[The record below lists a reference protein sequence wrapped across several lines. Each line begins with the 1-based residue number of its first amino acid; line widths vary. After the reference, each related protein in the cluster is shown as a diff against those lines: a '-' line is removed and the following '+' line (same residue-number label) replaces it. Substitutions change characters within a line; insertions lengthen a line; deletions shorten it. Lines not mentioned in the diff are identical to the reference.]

1 MYEHAPDQRKL
12 ISVLYDNYVLH
23 TPNIYFYLWLLLKP
37 SFFKLPF
44 SDSILHFEPD
54 HFCILLEGKVR
65 IIVIDFKEG
74 LK

>member
-23 TPNIYFYLWLLLKP
+23 TL
-37 SFFKLPF
+37 FFKLPF